1 MEIENLSSSVKIFYF
16 RNENVILRVPF
27 CFILQLVT
35 YFDKIAKESK
45 EEDTK
50 TWYEIAALISGLI
63 GATGL
68 LANLS
73 YLQKCFVWLI
83 EEVVLLAAF
92 VAIITYTP
100 SDAKKDHS
108 RNNSSLDS
116 SSYMYLDGIY
126 GYSVLYAQVFI
137 AVSIA
142 ITPRKWAV
150 VSAKQTVAMFIIFP
164 VVIQLLT
171 LPFVKAS
178 SILRDI
184 CLVYLAFASV
194 IQMYKACLGLLQ
206 LLQDFPGMIK
216 NTFRILITFGWLDLF
231 VYHWKR
237 INLGQVLMV
246 AWVIKFSAIFS
257 VILTRTFSITVAMSG
272 GLVLCFDS
280 LQDVAGASIVVGVMA
295 NVILDIISIIIKG
308 NLERPREDRHQ
319 ELWNDSVSFFLLCVQ
334 VGIVNLPKQERLM
347 RIGLV
352 MFVTISL
359 FLQSAYELTEPA
371 LMSLGATYTGVFNSK
386 HLNTLVVCAVILV
399 LPGYMIIVLC
409 QMFTFDA
416 WLFVIISSNL
426 VTIVQVM
433 CSLVIYALFVSNV
446 HSESQVRDLDDYVYY
461 INAGSKVFEFLVAVV
476 VLGYTAW
483 ATLNGEWNYI
493 GALVI
498 SMHAYFNV
506 YKRAQEGWKNF
517 LLRRNAVKRLNSL
530 QWATEEQLQQLNDVC
545 CICYEALDRAKVT
558 KCNHY
563 FHSLCLRKWLYV
575 QDKCP
580 MCHADIL
587 PQD

>member
-1 MEIENLSSSVKIFYF
+1 MMEFRALWSSVKTFYF
-16 RNENVILRVPF
+16 NHENVILRVPF
-27 CFILQLVT
+27 CFFLQLAM
-35 YFDKIAKESK
+35 YFDKIVKESDD
-45 EEDTK
+45 EDAK
-50 TWYEIAALISGLI
+50 TSYEISAVVSGLI
-63 GATGL
+63 GTIGL
-68 LANLS
+68 LTNLS
-73 YLQKCFVWLI
+73 YLQKCFVWFI

-92 VAIITYTP
+92 AAIMTYTP
-100 SDAKKDHS
+100 SDAKKEDT
-108 RNNSSLDS
+108 RNDSSLES
-116 SSYMYLDGIY
+116 PSYLGGIY
-126 GYSVLYAQVFI
+126 GYSLLYAQVVL

-142 ITPRKWAV
+142 IAPRKWV
-150 VSAKQTVAMFIIFP
+150 IVSAKQTVGMFVIFP
-164 VVIQLLT
+164 VIIQLLT

-184 CLVYLAFASV
+184 CLAYLAFASM

-206 LLQDFPGMIK
+206 LLQDFPGMVK
-216 NTFRILITFGWLDLF
+216 NTFRIVINFGWLDF
-231 VYHWKR
+231 FIYHWKR

-246 AWVIKFSAIFS
+246 AWLIKFSAILNFIMISKLSIS
-257 VILTRTFSITVAMSG
+257 VAISG
-272 GLVLCFDS
+272 SLVLCFGS
-280 LQDVAGASIVVGVMA
+280 LQDVAGASIVVGEAA
-295 NVILDIISIIIKG
+295 NLILDIISILIKG
-308 NLERPREDRHQ
+308 NAERPMEDRHQ

-334 VGIVNLPKQERLM
+334 VGVISLPKQQRLM
-347 RIGLV
+347 PVGLV
-352 MFVTISL
+352 LFVTISL

-371 LMSLGATYTGVFNSK
+371 LMSLGATYTGVVNSK
-386 HLNTLVVCAVILV
+386 HVRTLAVCSLILV
-399 LPGYMIIVLC
+399 LPGCMIVVLC
-409 QMFTFDA
+409 QMFRFDA

-433 CSLVIYALFVSNV
+433 GSLIIYALFVSNV
-446 HSESQVRDLDDYVYY
+446 HSESQVKDLDDYVYY

-483 ATLNGEWNYI
+483 ATLNGDWNYI

-506 YKRAQEGWKNF
+506 YKRAQEGWNNF
-517 LLRRNAVKRLNSL
+517 LLRRSAVKRLNSL
-530 QWATEEQLQQLNDVC
+530 QWATEEQLQELNDVC

-558 KCNHY
+558 RCNHY

>member
-1 MEIENLSSSVKIFYF
+1 MYF
-16 RNENVILRVPF
+16 L
-27 CFILQLVT
+27 
-35 YFDKIAKESK
+35 
-45 EEDTK
+45 
-50 TWYEIAALISGLI
+50 AALISGLI

-68 LANLS
+68 LTNLS
-73 YLQKCFVWLI
+73 YLQKCFVWFI

-92 VAIITYTP
+92 GAIIMYTP
-100 SDAKKDHS
+100 SDAKKDNS
-108 RNNSSLDS
+108 RNNSGLDS
-116 SSYMYLDGIY
+116 SSYLGGIY
-126 GYSVLYAQVFI
+126 GHSLLYAEVFV

-142 ITPRKWAV
+142 IAPRKWAV
-150 VSAKQTVAMFIIFP
+150 VSAKQTVGMFVIFP
-164 VVIQLLT
+164 VIIQLLT

-184 CLVYLAFASV
+184 CLAYLAFASV

-206 LLQDFPGMIK
+206 LLQDFPGMVK
-216 NTFRILITFGWLDLF
+216 HTVRIAITFGWLDFF

-246 AWVIKFSAIFS
+246 AWMIKFSAIFS
-257 VILTRTFSITVAMSG
+257 VILIRTFSIPVAISG

-280 LQDVAGASIVVGVMA
+280 LQDLAGASIVVGVTA
-295 NVILDIISIIIKG
+295 NLILDIISILIKG
-308 NLERPREDRHQ
+308 NLERPREDRLQ

-334 VGIVNLPKQERLM
+334 VGIVNLPKQERLF

-386 HLNTLVVCAVILV
+386 HLRTLVVCAVILV
-399 LPGYMIIVLC
+399 LPGYMIIALC

-433 CSLVIYALFVSNV
+433 GSLVIYALFVSNV
-446 HSESQVRDLDDYVYY
+446 HSESQVKDLDDYVYY
-461 INAGSKVFEFLVAVV
+461 VNAGSKVFEFLVAVV

-493 GALVI
+493 GK
-498 SMHAYFNV
+498 YN
-506 YKRAQEGWKNF
+506 
-517 LLRRNAVKRLNSL
+517 
-530 QWATEEQLQQLNDVC
+530 
-545 CICYEALDRAKVT
+545 
-558 KCNHY
+558 
-563 FHSLCLRKWLYV
+563 
-575 QDKCP
+575 
-580 MCHADIL
+580 
-587 PQD
+587 

>member
-1 MEIENLSSSVKIFYF
+1 MYF
-16 RNENVILRVPF
+16 L
-27 CFILQLVT
+27 
-35 YFDKIAKESK
+35 
-45 EEDTK
+45 
-50 TWYEIAALISGLI
+50 AALISGLI

-352 MFVTISL
+352 VFVTISL

-493 GALVI
+493 GKFI
-498 SMHAYFNV
+498 NNV
-506 YKRAQEGWKNF
+506 
-517 LLRRNAVKRLNSL
+517 LLLHL
-530 QWATEEQLQQLNDVC
+530 QCTV
-545 CICYEALDRAKVT
+545 
-558 KCNHY
+558 
-563 FHSLCLRKWLYV
+563 
-575 QDKCP
+575 
-580 MCHADIL
+580 
-587 PQD
+587 

>member
-1 MEIENLSSSVKIFYF
+1 MWF
-16 RNENVILRVPF
+16 
-27 CFILQLVT
+27 
-35 YFDKIAKESK
+35 
-45 EEDTK
+45 
-50 TWYEIAALISGLI
+50 
-63 GATGL
+63 
-68 LANLS
+68 
-73 YLQKCFVWLI
+73 I
-83 EEVVLLAAF
+83 EEAVLLAAF
-92 VAIITYTP
+92 AAIIMYTP
-100 SDAKKDHS
+100 SGAKKDNS
-108 RNNSSLDS
+108 RNYSSLDS
-116 SSYMYLDGIY
+116 SSYLDGIY
-126 GYSVLYAQVFI
+126 GYSVLYSQVFV

-142 ITPRKWAV
+142 IVPRKWTII
-150 VSAKQTVAMFIIFP
+150 SAKQTVAMFLIFP

-184 CLVYLAFASV
+184 CLAYLAFASV
-194 IQMYKACLGLLQ
+194 IQIYKACLGLLQ
-206 LLQDFPGMIK
+206 LFQDFPGMIR

-237 INLGQVLMV
+237 INLGQVLMA
-246 AWVIKFSAIFS
+246 AWVLKFLGISSF
-257 VILTRTFSITVAMSG
+257 ILTRTFSIPVAMSG

-280 LQDVAGASIVVGVMA
+280 LQDLAGASIVVGVMA
-295 NVILDIISIIIKG
+295 NVVLDIISIIIKG

-319 ELWNDSVSFFLLCVQ
+319 ELWNDSISFFLLCVQ

-386 HLNTLVVCAVILV
+386 HLHTLVVCTVIIV
-399 LPGYMIIVLC
+399 LPGYMIIALC

-433 CSLVIYALFVSNV
+433 GSLVIYALFVSNV
-446 HSESQVRDLDDYVYY
+446 HSESQVKDLDDHVYY

-476 VLGYTAW
+476 VLGYTVW

-493 GALVI
+493 GKYLKLINKSFATALLTAI
-498 SMHAYFNV
+498 YC
-506 YKRAQEGWKNF
+506 R
-517 LLRRNAVKRLNSL
+517 
-530 QWATEEQLQQLNDVC
+530 
-545 CICYEALDRAKVT
+545 
-558 KCNHY
+558 
-563 FHSLCLRKWLYV
+563 
-575 QDKCP
+575 
-580 MCHADIL
+580 
-587 PQD
+587 

>member
-1 MEIENLSSSVKIFYF
+1 MYF
-16 RNENVILRVPF
+16 L
-27 CFILQLVT
+27 
-35 YFDKIAKESK
+35 
-45 EEDTK
+45 
-50 TWYEIAALISGLI
+50 AALISGLI

-68 LANLS
+68 LTNLS
-73 YLQKCFVWLI
+73 YLQKCFVWFI

-92 VAIITYTP
+92 GAIIMYTP
-100 SDAKKDHS
+100 SDAKKDNS
-108 RNNSSLDS
+108 RNNSGLDS
-116 SSYMYLDGIY
+116 SSYLGGIY
-126 GYSVLYAQVFI
+126 GHSLLYAEVFV

-142 ITPRKWAV
+142 IAPRKWAV
-150 VSAKQTVAMFIIFP
+150 VSAKQTVGMFVIFP
-164 VVIQLLT
+164 VIIQLLT
-171 LPFVKAS
+171 LPFVEAS

-184 CLVYLAFASV
+184 CLAYLAFASV

-206 LLQDFPGMIK
+206 LLQDFPGMVK
-216 NTFRILITFGWLDLF
+216 NTVRIVITFGWLDFF

-246 AWVIKFSAIFS
+246 AWMIKFSAIFS
-257 VILTRTFSITVAMSG
+257 VILIRTFSIPVAISG

-280 LQDVAGASIVVGVMA
+280 LQDLAGASIVVGVTA
-295 NVILDIISIIIKG
+295 NLILDIISILIKG
-308 NLERPREDRHQ
+308 NLERPREDRLQ

-334 VGIVNLPKQERLM
+334 VGIVNLPKQERLF

-386 HLNTLVVCAVILV
+386 HLRTLVVCAVILV
-399 LPGYMIIVLC
+399 LPGYMIIALC

-433 CSLVIYALFVSNV
+433 GSLVIYALFVSNV
-446 HSESQVRDLDDYVYY
+446 HSESQVKDLDDYVYY
-461 INAGSKVFEFLVAVV
+461 VNAGSKVFEFLVAVV

-493 GALVI
+493 GK
-498 SMHAYFNV
+498 YN
-506 YKRAQEGWKNF
+506 
-517 LLRRNAVKRLNSL
+517 
-530 QWATEEQLQQLNDVC
+530 
-545 CICYEALDRAKVT
+545 
-558 KCNHY
+558 
-563 FHSLCLRKWLYV
+563 
-575 QDKCP
+575 
-580 MCHADIL
+580 
-587 PQD
+587 

>member
-1 MEIENLSSSVKIFYF
+1 MYF
-16 RNENVILRVPF
+16 L
-27 CFILQLVT
+27 
-35 YFDKIAKESK
+35 
-45 EEDTK
+45 
-50 TWYEIAALISGLI
+50 AALISGLI

-68 LANLS
+68 LTNLS
-73 YLQKCFVWLI
+73 YLQKCFVWFI

-92 VAIITYTP
+92 GAIIMYTP
-100 SDAKKDHS
+100 SDAKKDNS
-108 RNNSSLDS
+108 RNNSGLDS
-116 SSYMYLDGIY
+116 SSYLGGIY
-126 GYSVLYAQVFI
+126 GHSLLYAEVFV

-142 ITPRKWAV
+142 IAPRKWAV
-150 VSAKQTVAMFIIFP
+150 VSAKQTVGMFVIFP
-164 VVIQLLT
+164 VIIQLLT

-184 CLVYLAFASV
+184 CLAYLAFASV

-206 LLQDFPGMIK
+206 LLQDFPGMVK
-216 NTFRILITFGWLDLF
+216 NTVRIVITFGWLDFF

-246 AWVIKFSAIFS
+246 AWMIKFSAIFS
-257 VILTRTFSITVAMSG
+257 VILIRTFSIPVAISG

-280 LQDVAGASIVVGVMA
+280 LQDLAGASIVVGVTA
-295 NVILDIISIIIKG
+295 NLILDIISILIKG
-308 NLERPREDRHQ
+308 NLERPREDRLQ

-334 VGIVNLPKQERLM
+334 VGIVNLPKQERLF

-386 HLNTLVVCAVILV
+386 HLRTLVVCTVILV
-399 LPGYMIIVLC
+399 LPGYMIIALC

-433 CSLVIYALFVSNV
+433 GSLVIYALFVSNV
-446 HSESQVRDLDDYVYY
+446 HSESQVKDLDDYVYY
-461 INAGSKVFEFLVAVV
+461 VNAGSKVFEFLVAVV

-493 GALVI
+493 GK
-498 SMHAYFNV
+498 YN
-506 YKRAQEGWKNF
+506 
-517 LLRRNAVKRLNSL
+517 
-530 QWATEEQLQQLNDVC
+530 
-545 CICYEALDRAKVT
+545 
-558 KCNHY
+558 
-563 FHSLCLRKWLYV
+563 
-575 QDKCP
+575 
-580 MCHADIL
+580 
-587 PQD
+587 

>member
-1 MEIENLSSSVKIFYF
+1 MYF
-16 RNENVILRVPF
+16 L
-27 CFILQLVT
+27 
-35 YFDKIAKESK
+35 
-45 EEDTK
+45 
-50 TWYEIAALISGLI
+50 AALISGLI

-68 LANLS
+68 LTNLS
-73 YLQKCFVWLI
+73 YLQKCFVWFI

-92 VAIITYTP
+92 GAIIMYTP
-100 SDAKKDHS
+100 SDAKKDNS
-108 RNNSSLDS
+108 RNNSGLDS
-116 SSYMYLDGIY
+116 SSYLGGIY
-126 GYSVLYAQVFI
+126 GHSLLYAEVFV

-142 ITPRKWAV
+142 IAPRKWAV
-150 VSAKQTVAMFIIFP
+150 VSAKQTVGMFVIFP
-164 VVIQLLT
+164 VIIQLLT

-184 CLVYLAFASV
+184 CLAYLAFASV

-206 LLQDFPGMIK
+206 LLQDFPGMVK
-216 NTFRILITFGWLDLF
+216 HTVRIVITFGWLDFF

-246 AWVIKFSAIFS
+246 AWMIKFSAIFS
-257 VILTRTFSITVAMSG
+257 VFLIRTFSIPVAISG

-280 LQDVAGASIVVGVMA
+280 LQDLAGASIVVGVTA
-295 NVILDIISIIIKG
+295 NLILDIISILIKG
-308 NLERPREDRHQ
+308 NLERPREDRLQ

-334 VGIVNLPKQERLM
+334 VGIVNLPKQERLF

-386 HLNTLVVCAVILV
+386 HLRTLVVCAVILV
-399 LPGYMIIVLC
+399 LPGYMIIALC

-433 CSLVIYALFVSNV
+433 GSLVIYALFVSNV
-446 HSESQVRDLDDYVYY
+446 HSESQVKDLDDYVYY
-461 INAGSKVFEFLVAVV
+461 VNAGSKVFEFLVAVV

-493 GALVI
+493 GK
-498 SMHAYFNV
+498 YN
-506 YKRAQEGWKNF
+506 
-517 LLRRNAVKRLNSL
+517 
-530 QWATEEQLQQLNDVC
+530 
-545 CICYEALDRAKVT
+545 
-558 KCNHY
+558 
-563 FHSLCLRKWLYV
+563 
-575 QDKCP
+575 
-580 MCHADIL
+580 
-587 PQD
+587 

>member
-1 MEIENLSSSVKIFYF
+1 MYF
-16 RNENVILRVPF
+16 L
-27 CFILQLVT
+27 
-35 YFDKIAKESK
+35 
-45 EEDTK
+45 
-50 TWYEIAALISGLI
+50 AALISGLI

-68 LANLS
+68 LTNLS
-73 YLQKCFVWLI
+73 YLQKCFVWFI

-92 VAIITYTP
+92 GAIIMYTP
-100 SDAKKDHS
+100 SDAKKDNS
-108 RNNSSLDS
+108 RNNSGLDS
-116 SSYMYLDGIY
+116 SSYLGGIY
-126 GYSVLYAQVFI
+126 GHSLLYAEVFV

-142 ITPRKWAV
+142 IAPRKWAV
-150 VSAKQTVAMFIIFP
+150 VSAKQTVGMFVIFP
-164 VVIQLLT
+164 VIIQLLT

-184 CLVYLAFASV
+184 CLAYLAFASV

-206 LLQDFPGMIK
+206 LLQDFPGMVK
-216 NTFRILITFGWLDLF
+216 NTVRIVITFGWLDFF

-246 AWVIKFSAIFS
+246 AWMIKFSAIFS
-257 VILTRTFSITVAMSG
+257 VFLIRTFSIPVAISG

-280 LQDVAGASIVVGVMA
+280 LQDLAGASIVVGVTA
-295 NVILDIISIIIKG
+295 NLILDIISILIKG
-308 NLERPREDRHQ
+308 NLERPREDRLQ

-334 VGIVNLPKQERLM
+334 VGIVNLPKQERLF

-359 FLQSAYELTEPA
+359 FLQSAYELTESA

-386 HLNTLVVCAVILV
+386 HLRTLVVCAVILV
-399 LPGYMIIVLC
+399 LPGYMIIALC

-433 CSLVIYALFVSNV
+433 GSLVIYALFVSNV
-446 HSESQVRDLDDYVYY
+446 HSESQVKDLDDYVYY
-461 INAGSKVFEFLVAVV
+461 VNAGSKVFEFLVAVV

-493 GALVI
+493 GK
-498 SMHAYFNV
+498 YN
-506 YKRAQEGWKNF
+506 
-517 LLRRNAVKRLNSL
+517 
-530 QWATEEQLQQLNDVC
+530 
-545 CICYEALDRAKVT
+545 
-558 KCNHY
+558 
-563 FHSLCLRKWLYV
+563 
-575 QDKCP
+575 
-580 MCHADIL
+580 
-587 PQD
+587 

>member
-1 MEIENLSSSVKIFYF
+1 MYF
-16 RNENVILRVPF
+16 L
-27 CFILQLVT
+27 
-35 YFDKIAKESK
+35 
-45 EEDTK
+45 
-50 TWYEIAALISGLI
+50 AALISGLI

-68 LANLS
+68 LTNLS
-73 YLQKCFVWLI
+73 YLQKCFVWFI

-92 VAIITYTP
+92 GAIIMYTP
-100 SDAKKDHS
+100 SDAKKDNS
-108 RNNSSLDS
+108 RNNSGLDS
-116 SSYMYLDGIY
+116 SSYLGGIY
-126 GYSVLYAQVFI
+126 GHSLLYAEVFV

-142 ITPRKWAV
+142 IAPRKWAV
-150 VSAKQTVAMFIIFP
+150 VSAKQTVGMFVIFP
-164 VVIQLLT
+164 VIIQLLT

-184 CLVYLAFASV
+184 CLAYLAFASV

-206 LLQDFPGMIK
+206 LLQDFPGMVK
-216 NTFRILITFGWLDLF
+216 HTVRIVITFGWLDFF

-246 AWVIKFSAIFS
+246 AWMIKFSAIFS
-257 VILTRTFSITVAMSG
+257 VFLIRTFSIPVAISG

-280 LQDVAGASIVVGVMA
+280 LQDLAGASIVVGVTA
-295 NVILDIISIIIKG
+295 NLILDIISILIKG
-308 NLERPREDRHQ
+308 NLERPREDRLQ

-334 VGIVNLPKQERLM
+334 VGIVSLPKQERLF

-359 FLQSAYELTEPA
+359 FLQSAYELTESA

-386 HLNTLVVCAVILV
+386 HLRTLVVCAVILV
-399 LPGYMIIVLC
+399 LPGYMIIALC

-433 CSLVIYALFVSNV
+433 GSLVIYALFVSNV
-446 HSESQVRDLDDYVYY
+446 HSESQVKDLDDYVYY
-461 INAGSKVFEFLVAVV
+461 VNAGSKVFEFLVAVV

-493 GALVI
+493 GK
-498 SMHAYFNV
+498 YN
-506 YKRAQEGWKNF
+506 
-517 LLRRNAVKRLNSL
+517 
-530 QWATEEQLQQLNDVC
+530 
-545 CICYEALDRAKVT
+545 
-558 KCNHY
+558 
-563 FHSLCLRKWLYV
+563 
-575 QDKCP
+575 
-580 MCHADIL
+580 
-587 PQD
+587 

>member
-1 MEIENLSSSVKIFYF
+1 MYF
-16 RNENVILRVPF
+16 L
-27 CFILQLVT
+27 
-35 YFDKIAKESK
+35 
-45 EEDTK
+45 
-50 TWYEIAALISGLI
+50 AALISGLI

-68 LANLS
+68 LTNLS
-73 YLQKCFVWLI
+73 YLQKCFVWFI

-92 VAIITYTP
+92 GAIIMYTP
-100 SDAKKDHS
+100 SDAKKDNS
-108 RNNSSLDS
+108 RNNSGLDS
-116 SSYMYLDGIY
+116 SSYLGGIY
-126 GYSVLYAQVFI
+126 GHSLLYAEVFV

-142 ITPRKWAV
+142 IAPRKWAV
-150 VSAKQTVAMFIIFP
+150 VSAKQTVGMFVIFP
-164 VVIQLLT
+164 VIIQLLT

-184 CLVYLAFASV
+184 CLAYLAFASV

-206 LLQDFPGMIK
+206 LLQDFPGMVK
-216 NTFRILITFGWLDLF
+216 NTVRIVITFGWLDFF

-246 AWVIKFSAIFS
+246 AWMIKFSATFS
-257 VILTRTFSITVAMSG
+257 VILIRTFSIPVAISG

-280 LQDVAGASIVVGVMA
+280 LQDLAGASIVVGVTA
-295 NVILDIISIIIKG
+295 NLILDIISILIKG
-308 NLERPREDRHQ
+308 NLERPREDRLQ

-334 VGIVNLPKQERLM
+334 VGIVNLPKQERLF

-386 HLNTLVVCAVILV
+386 HLRTLVVCAVILV
-399 LPGYMIIVLC
+399 LPGYMIIALC

-433 CSLVIYALFVSNV
+433 GSLVIYALFVSNV
-446 HSESQVRDLDDYVYY
+446 HSESQVKDLDDYVYY
-461 INAGSKVFEFLVAVV
+461 VNAGSKVFEFLVAVV

-493 GALVI
+493 GK
-498 SMHAYFNV
+498 YN
-506 YKRAQEGWKNF
+506 
-517 LLRRNAVKRLNSL
+517 
-530 QWATEEQLQQLNDVC
+530 
-545 CICYEALDRAKVT
+545 
-558 KCNHY
+558 
-563 FHSLCLRKWLYV
+563 
-575 QDKCP
+575 
-580 MCHADIL
+580 
-587 PQD
+587 

>member
-1 MEIENLSSSVKIFYF
+1 MYF
-16 RNENVILRVPF
+16 L
-27 CFILQLVT
+27 
-35 YFDKIAKESK
+35 
-45 EEDTK
+45 
-50 TWYEIAALISGLI
+50 AALISGLI

-68 LANLS
+68 LTNLS
-73 YLQKCFVWLI
+73 YLQKCFVWFI

-92 VAIITYTP
+92 GAIIMYTP
-100 SDAKKDHS
+100 SDAKKDNS
-108 RNNSSLDS
+108 RNNSGLDS
-116 SSYMYLDGIY
+116 SSYLGGIY
-126 GYSVLYAQVFI
+126 GHSLLYAEVFV

-142 ITPRKWAV
+142 IAPRKWAV
-150 VSAKQTVAMFIIFP
+150 VSAKQTVGMFVIFP
-164 VVIQLLT
+164 VIIQLLT

-184 CLVYLAFASV
+184 CLAYLAFASV

-206 LLQDFPGMIK
+206 LLQDFPGMVK
-216 NTFRILITFGWLDLF
+216 HTVRIVITFGWLDFF

-246 AWVIKFSAIFS
+246 AWMIKFSAIFS
-257 VILTRTFSITVAMSG
+257 VFLIRTFSIPVAISG

-280 LQDVAGASIVVGVMA
+280 LQDLAGASIVVGVTA
-295 NVILDIISIIIKG
+295 NLILDIISILIKG
-308 NLERPREDRHQ
+308 NLERPREDRLQ

-334 VGIVNLPKQERLM
+334 VGIVSLPKQERLF

-359 FLQSAYELTEPA
+359 FLQSAYELTESA

-386 HLNTLVVCAVILV
+386 HLRTLVVCTVILV
-399 LPGYMIIVLC
+399 LPGYMIIALC

-433 CSLVIYALFVSNV
+433 GSLVIYALFVSNV
-446 HSESQVRDLDDYVYY
+446 HSESQVKDLDDYVYY
-461 INAGSKVFEFLVAVV
+461 VNAGSKVFEFLVAVV

-493 GALVI
+493 GK
-498 SMHAYFNV
+498 YN
-506 YKRAQEGWKNF
+506 
-517 LLRRNAVKRLNSL
+517 
-530 QWATEEQLQQLNDVC
+530 
-545 CICYEALDRAKVT
+545 
-558 KCNHY
+558 
-563 FHSLCLRKWLYV
+563 
-575 QDKCP
+575 
-580 MCHADIL
+580 
-587 PQD
+587 

>member
-1 MEIENLSSSVKIFYF
+1 MYF
-16 RNENVILRVPF
+16 L
-27 CFILQLVT
+27 
-35 YFDKIAKESK
+35 
-45 EEDTK
+45 
-50 TWYEIAALISGLI
+50 AALISGLI

-73 YLQKCFVWLI
+73 YLQKCFVWFI

-92 VAIITYTP
+92 AAIISYTP
-100 SDAKKDHS
+100 SDAKKDNS
-108 RNNSSLDS
+108 RNNSSLGS
-116 SSYMYLDGIY
+116 SSYLDGIY
-126 GYSVLYAQVFI
+126 SYSVLYAQVFI

-142 ITPRKWAV
+142 IAPRKWAII
-150 VSAKQTVAMFIIFP
+150 SAKQMVAMFIIFP
-164 VVIQLLT
+164 VIIQLLT

-184 CLVYLAFASV
+184 CLAYLAFASV
-194 IQMYKACLGLLQ
+194 IQVYKACLGLLQ

-216 NTFRILITFGWLDLF
+216 NTIRILITFGWLDLF

-237 INLGQVLMV
+237 INFGQVLMV
-246 AWVIKFSAIFS
+246 AWMIKFSAIFS
-257 VILTRTFSITVAMSG
+257 VILARTLSIPVSISG
-272 GLVLCFDS
+272 GLVRCFDS
-280 LQDVAGASIVVGVMA
+280 LQDLAGASIVVGVLA

-347 RIGLV
+347 GIGLV

-371 LMSLGATYTGVFNSK
+371 LMSLGATYTGVFNRK
-386 HLNTLVVCAVILV
+386 HLRTLVVCAVILV

-433 CSLVIYALFVSNV
+433 GSLVIYTLFVSNV
-446 HSESQVRDLDDYVYY
+446 HSESQVKDLDDYIYY

-493 GALVI
+493 GKYI
-498 SMHAYFNV
+498 TNI
-506 YKRAQEGWKNF
+506 
-517 LLRRNAVKRLNSL
+517 LLLHFQCSYLK
-530 QWATEEQLQQLNDVC
+530 
-545 CICYEALDRAKVT
+545 
-558 KCNHY
+558 
-563 FHSLCLRKWLYV
+563 
-575 QDKCP
+575 
-580 MCHADIL
+580 
-587 PQD
+587 

>member
-1 MEIENLSSSVKIFYF
+1 MYF
-16 RNENVILRVPF
+16 L
-27 CFILQLVT
+27 
-35 YFDKIAKESK
+35 
-45 EEDTK
+45 
-50 TWYEIAALISGLI
+50 AALISGLI

-68 LANLS
+68 LTNLS
-73 YLQKCFVWLI
+73 YLQKCFVWFI

-92 VAIITYTP
+92 GAIIMYTP
-100 SDAKKDHS
+100 SDAKKDNS
-108 RNNSSLDS
+108 RNNSGLDS
-116 SSYMYLDGIY
+116 SSYLGGIY
-126 GYSVLYAQVFI
+126 GHSLLYAEVFV

-142 ITPRKWAV
+142 IAPWKWAV
-150 VSAKQTVAMFIIFP
+150 VSAKQTVGMFVIFP
-164 VVIQLLT
+164 VIIQLLT

-184 CLVYLAFASV
+184 CLAYLAFASV

-206 LLQDFPGMIK
+206 LLQDFPGMVK
-216 NTFRILITFGWLDLF
+216 HTVRIVITFGWLDFF

-246 AWVIKFSAIFS
+246 AWMIKFSAIFS
-257 VILTRTFSITVAMSG
+257 VFLIRTFSIPVAISG

-280 LQDVAGASIVVGVMA
+280 LQDLAGASIVVGVTA
-295 NVILDIISIIIKG
+295 NLILDIISILIKG
-308 NLERPREDRHQ
+308 NLERPREDRLQ

-334 VGIVNLPKQERLM
+334 VGIVSLPKQERLF

-359 FLQSAYELTEPA
+359 FLQSAYELTESA

-386 HLNTLVVCAVILV
+386 HLRTLVVCAVILV
-399 LPGYMIIVLC
+399 LPGYMIIALC

-433 CSLVIYALFVSNV
+433 GSLVIYALFVSNV
-446 HSESQVRDLDDYVYY
+446 HSESQVKDLDDYVYY
-461 INAGSKVFEFLVAVV
+461 VNAGSKVFEFLVAVV

-493 GALVI
+493 GK
-498 SMHAYFNV
+498 YN
-506 YKRAQEGWKNF
+506 
-517 LLRRNAVKRLNSL
+517 
-530 QWATEEQLQQLNDVC
+530 
-545 CICYEALDRAKVT
+545 
-558 KCNHY
+558 
-563 FHSLCLRKWLYV
+563 
-575 QDKCP
+575 
-580 MCHADIL
+580 
-587 PQD
+587 